1 MCNNMSNYTA
11 KVQIAVCS
19 RSKCGIFTL
28 HALQGVV
35 ILIILV
41 IVIIVMDIKIVK
53 SGDLGT

>member
-11 KVQIAVCS
+11 KVQIAACS
-19 RSKCGIFTL
+19 GGECGIFTL